1 MARDYDDDRVVIT
14 GRDSGSGVGMLL
26 LGLVIG
32 AGAALLFAT
41 AGGRETRE
49 RFAREA
55 RRAGRRVKDMTVG
68 PGDHLADRM
77 ARTHSAGDDRVG
89 RAKDAEFGRVE
100 AVHDEAH
107 AARDHTRDAR
117 DEIERA
123 VQHRKRAYADG
134 RRAYLDRTTRGGEP
148 SPTADDLAHRQ
159 GAERNADGFASGV

>member
-32 AGAALLFAT
+32 AGA
-41 AGGRETRE
+41 
-49 RFAREA
+49 
-55 RRAGRRVKDMTVG
+55 
-68 PGDHLADRM
+68 
-77 ARTHSAGDDRVG
+77 DRVG